1 LFSTPEI
8 WKYRHNDNKENLHRT
23 IKRENPELVPNG
35 METESYLVPPI
46 FEMGAGGG
54 FTTVPSHDIPYN
66 KEYLEAMTDGWRNI
80 VYTLKN

>member
-1 LFSTPEI
+1 
-8 WKYRHNDNKENLHRT
+8 
-23 IKRENPELVPNG
+23 
-35 METESYLVPPI
+35 
-46 FEMGAGGG
+46 MGAGGG